1 MQVSVRRAHEETSKS
16 DALVRKRIEV
26 LFVIF
31 ALLIIALIARA
42 GYWQIYKADWLK
54 SKAQDQWTREIRILA
69 DRGDILDRHGNPLAI
84 STSCYTV
91 VLQPGVI
98 KEQAEIL
105 NKDNTDQY
113 IDALCEDLAA
123 VLGLSPDDVKA
134 YATKQQNQ
142 VILMRYISDKTA
154 DAIEGMQYS
163 YTVEKSGVTETKT
176 ISYNGILINSD
187 MKREYPMGSFL
198 TQVLGFMAVDGNGL
212 EGIEGR
218 FDKYLAGKNGK
229 LTVETDR
236 EGVKIGGSLEERE
249 EPVNGDNLQL
259 TIDVTLQSFAENAVE
274 ACMNEWDPESASMI
288 VMDPETGAVLAMVT
302 KPDYDNNNP
311 PRSDYE
317 MLRSLTANKNVSGL
331 YSPGS
336 AFEIITAA
344 AAIDT
349 DSINTNTFFNCEGE
363 KTIDG
368 QKLNCSTDE
377 AHGSIS
383 LNQAFLNSCS
393 VAFMEMAEE
402 MGVDTFYRYI
412 EGFGFGSKSGIEL
425 YNELAGELTPEKY
438 VRDVELARIGFG
450 DSIMITPLQYAA
462 ALSTIANGGE
472 RMKPYIAQ
480 KVISNEG
487 KVLKEYSPESEGT
500 IISDYTSDTILEYLF
515 NIVDNGAGRYCQVP
529 GYEIGGISGNTAK
542 YDDEGLIIHDA
553 YTASFAAVA
562 PIGDP
567 KLVVV
572 LLVDEPKAGS
582 NYGSKVAAPY
592 IGDFLEEALPYLN
605 IMPDSATNENGTKK
619 EVPNVV
625 NMTLEDAVNK
635 IKQQGFGCIIEGFD
649 GKIVTQIPGAGT
661 MLEAGDNVV
670 IQLAQ
675 VSDEGESYLVEVP
688 DLFGLKPTEALKLL
702 TENNLT
708 MRIVSSGNVVLE
720 QYPDKGTEV
729 LRGTQIAVEFD
740 YYEDDD
746 EETED

>member
-1 MQVSVRRAHEETSKS
+1 VTNRRAQDATKS

-54 SKAQDQWTREIRILA
+54 AKAQDQWTREIRILA
-69 DRGDILDRHGNPLAI
+69 DRGDILDRNGNPLAI

-105 NKDNTDQY
+105 NKDNIDLY
-113 IDALCEDLAA
+113 IDSLCEDLAG
-123 VLGLSPDDVKA
+123 VLGMSPDDVKE

-142 VILMRYISDKTA
+142 VVLMRYISDTTA
-154 DAIEGMQYS
+154 DAVEGMLYS
-163 YTVEKSGVTETKT
+163 YTVEKNGTTETKT
-176 ISYNGILINSD
+176 IAYNGILINSD

-198 TQVLGFMAVDGNGL
+198 TQVLGFMAVEGSGI

-218 FDKYLAGKNGK
+218 FDKYLAGENGK
-229 LTVETDR
+229 LIVETDR
-236 EGVKIGGSLEERE
+236 EGVKIAGSIEERE
-249 EPVNGDNLQL
+249 EPVNGNNLQL
-259 TIDVTLQSFAENAVE
+259 TIDVTLQSFAENALE
-274 ACMNEWDPESASMI
+274 TCMYEQDPESASMI

-317 MLRSLTANKNVSGL
+317 TLRSLTLNKNVSSL

-344 AAIDT
+344 AAIDSDT
-349 DSINTNTFFNCEGE
+349 INTNTFFNCEGE

-368 QKLNCSTDE
+368 QKINCSTDE
-377 AHGSIS
+377 AHGSLS

-393 VAFMEMAEE
+393 VAFMEMAEK

-412 EGFGFGSKSGIEL
+412 EDFGFGSKSGIKL
-425 YNELAGELTPEKY
+425 YNESAGELTAEKY

-462 ALSTIANGGE
+462 ALCAIANGGE
-472 RMKPYIAQ
+472 MMKPYIAQ
-480 KVISNEG
+480 KVISPEG
-487 KVLKEYSPESEGT
+487 EVLEAYSPESDGT
-500 IISDYTSDTILEYLF
+500 VISDYTSDIILQYLF
-515 NIVDNGAGRYCQVP
+515 NIVDNGAGRYCSVP

-542 YDDEGLIIHDA
+542 YDDDGTIIHEA

-562 PIGDP
+562 PISDP
-567 KLVVV
+567 KLVIV
-572 LLVDEPKAGS
+572 LIVDEPKTGS
-582 NYGSKVAAPY
+582 SYGSKVAAPY
-592 IGDFLEEALPYLN
+592 ISDFLEEALPYLN
-605 IMPDSATNENGTKK
+605 ILPDSRIIVNGTKK
-619 EVPNVV
+619 EVPNVI
-625 NMTLEDAVNK
+625 NLTLEDAVNK
-635 IKQQGFGCIIEGFD
+635 LGQQGFGCISEGFD

-661 MLEAGDNVV
+661 MLEAGDNVIV
-670 IQLAQ
+670 QLAQ
-675 VSDEGESYLVEVP
+675 VSDEGESYLVKVP
-688 DLFGLKPTEALKLL
+688 DLFGLTPTRALELL
-702 TENNLT
+702 SENNLT
-708 MRIVSSGNVVLE
+708 MRIVSSGNVVMG
-720 QYPDKGTEV
+720 QDPDKGTEV